1 MPEGQSGSHDQNE
14 SVDSLWISPDA
25 ALKAA
30 ADQTYNIVF
39 ATRCNLAKVGS
50 GATVAEALENAQ
62 REQIVPVEPDV
73 TILDDSRV
81 SFKIPLEAGYG
92 FEEEIEING
101 PTVVRRT

>member
-1 MPEGQSGSHDQNE
+1 MIKKKLSTLYGSRRMRP
-14 SVDSLWISPDA
+14 S
-25 ALKAA
+25 KGA

-39 ATRCNLAKVGS
+39 ATRCNLAKVGR
-50 GATVAEALENAQ
+50 GATVVEALENAQ

-73 TILDDSRV
+73 TILDDNRV

-101 PTVVRRT
+101 PTVVQRT